1 MRNTKKL
8 TRAQRQLLVK
18 SGYCGENDNLSGVH
32 YLKEDAGSI
41 YFKEIV
47 NGTILVYDKSLRE
60 VHTLENEREASG
72 LVKPSQ
78 VTEKLGV
85 GNHD

>member
-32 YLKEDAGSI
+32 YLKEDADNI

-47 NGTILVYDKSLRE
+47 NGTTLVYDKSLKE
-60 VHTLENEREASG
+60 VHTLD
-72 LVKPSQ
+72 K
-78 VTEKLGV
+78 
-85 GNHD
+85 

>member
-32 YLKEDAGSI
+32 YLKEDASSI

-72 LVKPSQ
+72 QAKS
-78 VTEKLGV
+78 G
-85 GNHD
+85 D

>member
-18 SGYCGENDNLSGVH
+18 SGNCGENDDLSAIQ
-32 YLKEDAGSI
+32 YLKEDADSI

-47 NGTILVYDKSLRE
+47 NGTTLVYDKSLKE
-60 VHTLENEREASG
+60 VHTL
-72 LVKPSQ
+72 
-78 VTEKLGV
+78 
-85 GNHD
+85 DD

>member
-18 SGYCGENDNLSGVH
+18 SGYCSENDDLSAIQ
-32 YLKEDAGSI
+32 YLKEDADNI

-47 NGTILVYDKSLRE
+47 NGTTLVYDKSLKE
-60 VHTLENEREASG
+60 VHTL
-72 LVKPSQ
+72 
-78 VTEKLGV
+78 
-85 GNHD
+85 DD

>member
-18 SGYCGENDNLSGVH
+18 SGYCNENDDLSAIQ
-32 YLKEDAGSI
+32 YLKEDADNI

-47 NGTILVYDKSLRE
+47 NGTTLVYDKSLKE
-60 VHTLENEREASG
+60 VHTLD
-72 LVKPSQ
+72 K
-78 VTEKLGV
+78 
-85 GNHD
+85 

>member
-18 SGYCGENDNLSGVH
+18 SGYCGENDNLSAIQ
-32 YLKEDAGSI
+32 YLKEDADSI

-47 NGTILVYDKSLRE
+47 NGTTLVYDKSLKE
-60 VHTLENEREASG
+60 VHTL
-72 LVKPSQ
+72 
-78 VTEKLGV
+78 
-85 GNHD
+85 DD

>member
-18 SGYCGENDNLSGVH
+18 SGYCGANDDLSGVQ
-32 YLKEDAGSI
+32 YLKEDADSI

-47 NGTILVYDKSLRE
+47 NGTTLVYDKSLRE
-60 VHTLENEREASG
+60 VHTLDKR
-72 LVKPSQ
+72 V
-78 VTEKLGV
+78 
-85 GNHD
+85 

>member
-8 TRAQRQLLVK
+8 TRAQRQLLIK

-72 LVKPSQ
+72 QAKS
-78 VTEKLGV
+78 G
-85 GNHD
+85 D